1 MTILRIKFEGNR
13 KTAWKAHFIVYFN
26 VMQRFFVNP
35 KNVSETA
42 LFIDDEY
49 SVHQIKRVLR
59 MNIGDKIIGLDGS
72 GREFLCE
79 IKGFSDNIVETKII
93 ENKMN
98 ANEPGLFVRLFQAM
112 PKKRELF
119 ELVLQKGT
127 EIGVS
132 VFVPLIT
139 KHTEREDI
147 SNFPRLEKI
156 LCEAAEQCER
166 GIIPKIQD
174 AIKFE
179 KYEKSDAIA
188 ILLHSRGDYPPLST
202 FVAEA
207 QKIGK
212 CDIFIGPE
220 GGFSEDEVTFA
231 SSNGI
236 KIASLGKRILRT
248 ETAAIVAAAK
258 LLI

>member
-1 MTILRIKFEGNR
+1 
-13 KTAWKAHFIVYFN
+13 
-26 VMQRFFVNP
+26 MQRFFVNP

-79 IKGFSDNIVETKII
+79 IKGFSGDIIENKII

-98 ANEPGLFVRLFQAM
+98 ENEPDLFVRLFQAM

-139 KHTEREDI
+139 KHTERDEI
-147 SNFPRLEKI
+147 SNYSRLEKI
-156 LCEAAEQCER
+156 VQEASEQCER
-166 GIIPKIQD
+166 GIIPKITEAVKFDKYKKGD
-174 AIKFE
+174 AL
-179 KYEKSDAIA
+179 A
-188 ILLHSRGDYPPLST
+188 ILLYSRGENPPLSN
-202 FVAEA
+202 FVEEA
-207 QKIGK
+207 KKVGK

-220 GGFSEDEVTFA
+220 GGFSEEEVNFA
-231 SSNGI
+231 RANGI
-236 KIASLGKRILRT
+236 FVASLGKRILRT
-248 ETAAIVAAAK
+248 ETAAIVAVAK

>member
-1 MTILRIKFEGNR
+1 
-13 KTAWKAHFIVYFN
+13 
-26 VMQRFFVNP
+26 MQRFFVNP

-59 MNIGDKIIGLDGS
+59 MNVGDKIIGLDGS

-79 IKGFSDNIVETKII
+79 IKGFSGDIIETEII

-98 ANEPGLFVRLFQAM
+98 ENEPGLFVRLFQAM

-139 KHTEREDI
+139 KHTERDEI
-147 SNFPRLEKI
+147 SNHSRLEKI
-156 LCEAAEQCER
+156 VQEASEQCER
-166 GIIPKIQD
+166 GIIPKITEAVKFDKYKKGD
-174 AIKFE
+174 AL
-179 KYEKSDAIA
+179 A
-188 ILLHSRGDYPPLST
+188 ILLYSRGENPPLSN
-202 FVAEA
+202 FIEEA
-207 QKIGK
+207 KKVGK

-220 GGFSEDEVTFA
+220 GGFSEEEVNFA
-231 SSNGI
+231 RANGI
-236 KIASLGKRILRT
+236 LVASLGKRILRT
-248 ETAAIVAAAK
+248 ETAAIVAVAK